1 MKSKHIA
8 TYGKEAVIRS
18 SADYPGSGN
27 LHHYSKIAA
36 PGTDGY
42 SKNSQLRA

>member
-8 TYGKEAVIRS
+8 TYGKEAVSCS
-18 SADYPGSGN
+18 SADYRNSDN

-36 PGTDGY
+36 PART
-42 SKNSQLRA
+42 AI

>member
-1 MKSKHIA
+1 MKSEHIA
-8 TYGKEAVIRS
+8 TYGKEAARCS
-18 SADYPGSGN
+18 SADYHGSGN

-42 SKNSQLRA
+42 S